1 VQEQQ
6 VRQQA
11 QLGRWGLLALRAQRV
26 LLDPVQVR
34 LVRLDP
40 RERLD
45 LLVQR
50 VLLDRQDHWV
60 RRVLL
65 ALLDLRELP
74 VLLDN
79 LPVLRVQQAVLVRQV
94 QQVQR
99 VHQEQPD
106 PRELLVLQAELV
118 QRVPLEQRA
127 LLELLELQEL
137 RDLRVRRAPSVLLEL
152 LGRAILRVQR
162 EQWVQ
167 QVLVQRVTPVQPV
180 QRVTRARQELREG
193 QALQVRPPLRDL
205 TSPPTEEMLPEPV

>member
-11 QLGRWGLLALRAQRV
+11 QLGRWVLLALRAQRA

-40 RERLD
+40 QEYLG

-50 VLLDRQDHWV
+50 VPLDRQVHWV

-65 ALLDLRELP
+65 ALLDPRELP

-79 LPVLRVQQAVLVRQV
+79 LPVLRAQQVVLVRQV
-94 QQVQR
+94 QRVRQ
-99 VHQEQPD
+99 VHQEQPVQ
-106 PRELLVLQAELV
+106 RELSALQAGLV
-118 QRVPLEQRA
+118 QRVPPEQQA

-137 RDLRVRRAPSVLLEL
+137 RDLLVRLAPSVLLEL

-162 EQWVQ
+162 EQWVR

-180 QRVTRARQELREG
+180 QRVMRDQRELREG
-193 QALQVRPPLRDL
+193 QVLQVRLPSRDPTNPL
-205 TSPPTEEMLPEPV
+205 TGEMLPELV